1 MLPSKKSILYGIL
14 AFAITSIMASNIVND
29 KLSIGEVLGQ
39 QATDNNINNNTADDT
54 TSTGMVEVSI
64 VPGAAALGDKAYS
77 PNPINIKVGD
87 TIIWTNNDTS
97 DTPFHT
103 VTFGSGPDD
112 ESKGQEFDSGLTGTT
127 ALMTKGTTFTHT
139 FDTVG
144 EFPYFCQLHPTMIGK
159 VIVTG

>member
-1 MLPSKKSILYGIL
+1 MSLRRKNILYGIL
-14 AFAITSIMASNIVND
+14 AFIITSIVAAALVND
-29 KLSIGEVLGQ
+29 DLSIGEVLGQ
-39 QATDNNINNNTADDT
+39 QAGENSNNNSAAVIN
-54 TSTGMVEVSI
+54 TGTVEVSI

-87 TIIWTNNDTS
+87 MVVWINNDTS

-112 ESKGQEFDSGLTGTT
+112 ENKGQEFDSGLTGTT
-127 ALMTKGTTFTHT
+127 ALTTKGTTFTHM
-139 FDTVG
+139 FDAVG

>member
-1 MLPSKKSILYGIL
+1 MLSNKKDIFFGIL
-14 AFAITSIMASNIVND
+14 TFAVVSITVTILVSDD

-39 QATDNNINNNTADDT
+39 QVADNNTTA
-54 TSTGMVEVSI
+54 TSTSNTGTTEVSI

-87 TIIWTNNDTS
+87 SIMWINNDTS

-103 VTFGSGPDD
+103 VTSGNGPTD
-112 ESKGQEFDSGLTGTT
+112 ENKGQEFDSGLTGAT

-139 FDTVG
+139 FDAAG